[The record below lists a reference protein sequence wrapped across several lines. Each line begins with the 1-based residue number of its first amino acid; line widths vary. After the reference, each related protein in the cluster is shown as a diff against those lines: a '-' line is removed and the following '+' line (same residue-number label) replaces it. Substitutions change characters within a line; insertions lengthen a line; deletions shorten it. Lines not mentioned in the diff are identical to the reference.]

1 MNTAI
6 ERPSNLI
13 VPSAAFSESRLQQQA
28 DIFGYAQANSLEA
41 LIWDYELY
49 AQVQHRASESCRLKG
64 GAAVQLFVPK
74 ERQRASIDVDI
85 LTTMP
90 RREFQS
96 LLNNIA
102 EDYSMESPYLRF
114 EPYQPDKPA
123 ELPGLSSYT
132 TIAPSTLGQT
142 WEMQDGT
149 LIEGRMIKL
158 YVHV

>member
-158 YVHV
+158 DVHV

>member
-74 ERQRASIDVDI
+74 EC
-85 LTTMP
+85 T
-90 RREFQS
+90 
-96 LLNNIA
+96 
-102 EDYSMESPYLRF
+102 
-114 EPYQPDKPA
+114 
-123 ELPGLSSYT
+123 SSEH
-132 TIAPSTLGQT
+132 LGQNISST
-142 WEMQDGT
+142 KRVFSVPIYPG
-149 LIEGRMIKL
+149 
-158 YVHV
+158 V